1 MIAAH
6 LPALQVVG
14 PLLAAPLCLLAR
26 RGGLA
31 WMLALLTSWATFAIA
46 VALLLQVT
54 AGGPISYALGGWL
67 APWGIEYRLDVVNG
81 FVLVIVSAIAALVM
95 LFARQSVAREIAAD
109 RQHLFYAA
117 FVLVLT
123 GLLGMT
129 ITGDAFNVF
138 VFLEISSLASYTVI
152 SLGRDRRALMAAYRY
167 LVMGTIGATF
177 FLIGVGL
184 IYMVTGTLNIA
195 DMAERIR
202 PLHDSRPVLAAF
214 AFISVGL
221 GMKLALFPLH
231 LWLPNA
237 YAYAPSVVTALLA
250 GTATKVG
257 IYLLLR
263 FVFTLFGPSFAF
275 AGQPLAMML
284 MGLALVAV
292 LATSTSAIFQ
302 DDAKRLLAYSSVA
315 QVGYI
320 VLGIS
325 LLSLAGMTA
334 GMVHL
339 FNHAITKT
347 ALFLALGAV
356 FYRLGSA
363 RLEDMAGIG
372 RQMPLTM
379 FAFVIAGFSLI
390 GVPLTVGFVSKWT
403 LISALFAKGLWP
415 LAVLVLLGS
424 LLAVIYIW
432 RVVEAAYFRPRPAGA
447 EAVSE
452 APLGMLLPLWLLV
465 AASVYFGLDTSLTL
479 GAAERAAGL
488 LLGALG

>member
-6 LPALQVVG
+6 LPAMQVVG

-26 RGGLA
+26 RGSLA
-31 WMLALLTSWATFAIA
+31 WALCLATCWAALAMSLALA
-46 VALLLQVT
+46 LQVN
-54 AGGPISYALGGWL
+54 ASGPISYALGDWA
-67 APWGIEYRLDVVNG
+67 APWGIEYRLDIVNA
-81 FVLVIVSAIAALVM
+81 FVLVIVSAIAALVA
-95 LFARQSVAREIAAD
+95 LFARHSVAREIEPD

-138 VFLEISSLASYTVI
+138 VFLEISSLASYTLI
-152 SLGRDRRALMAAYRY
+152 SLGRDRRALVAAYRY

-202 PLHDSRPVLAAF
+202 PLHDTRPVLAAF
-214 AFISVGL
+214 AFITVGL
-221 GMKLALFPLH
+221 GLKLALFPLH

-250 GTATKVG
+250 GTATKVAV
-257 IYLLLR
+257 YLLLR
-263 FVFTLFGPSFAF
+263 FVFTLFGPTFAF
-275 AGQPLAMML
+275 AGQPLAMLL
-284 MGLALVAV
+284 MALALVAI

-302 DDAKRLLAYSSVA
+302 QDAKRLLAYSSVA
-315 QVGYI
+315 QIGYI

-325 LLSLAGMTA
+325 LLTLAGMTA

-339 FNHAITKT
+339 FNHALTKT

-363 RLEDMAGIG
+363 RIDDLAGIG

-390 GVPLTVGFVSKWT
+390 GVPMTVGFVSKWT
-403 LISALFAKGLWP
+403 LISALFDRGLWP

-432 RVVEAAYFRPRPAGA
+432 RVVEAAYFRPRPEGA
-447 EAVSE
+447 EAVAE
-452 APLGMLLPLWLLV
+452 APLAMLLPLWLLV

-479 GAAERAAGL
+479 DTAERAAGL

>member
-1 MIAAH
+1 
-6 LPALQVVG
+6 
-14 PLLAAPLCLLAR
+14 
-26 RGGLA
+26 
-31 WMLALLTSWATFAIA
+31 
-46 VALLLQVT
+46 
-54 AGGPISYALGGWL
+54 
-67 APWGIEYRLDVVNG
+67 
-81 FVLVIVSAIAALVM
+81 
-95 LFARQSVAREIAAD
+95 
-109 RQHLFYAA
+109 
-117 FVLVLT
+117 
-123 GLLGMT
+123 
-129 ITGDAFNVF
+129 
-138 VFLEISSLASYTVI
+138 
-152 SLGRDRRALMAAYRY
+152 
-167 LVMGTIGATF
+167 
-177 FLIGVGL
+177 
-184 IYMVTGTLNIA
+184 
-195 DMAERIR
+195 
-202 PLHDSRPVLAAF
+202 LAAF
-214 AFISVGL
+214 AFITVGL

-257 IYLLLR
+257 VYLLLR
-263 FVFTLFGPSFAF
+263 FVFTLFGPTFAF
-275 AGQPLAMML
+275 AGEPLAMML
-284 MGLALVAV
+284 MGLALVAI

-302 DDAKRLLAYSSVA
+302 DDAKRLLAYSSAA

-334 GMVHL
+334 GTVHL

-356 FYRLGSA
+356 FYRLGST

-432 RVVEAAYFRPRPAGA
+432 RIVEAAYFRSRPAGA

-479 GAAERAAGL
+479 GTAERAAAL